1 MGVQTQ
7 NPSGLSTP
15 RGYSHVAVGTG
26 KRLVFIAGQVALD
39 TSGTLV
45 GAGDVGAQARQAFH
59 NLLVAV
65 KSVGGTV
72 RDIARITWYVVN
84 YSPALR
90 PALVAA
96 RSEAF
101 GDHAPASTL
110 VGVQALADPGFLVE
124 VEAIVVLD

>member
-1 MGVQTQ
+1 V
-7 NPSGLSTP
+7 
-15 RGYSHVAVGTG
+15 
-26 KRLVFIAGQVALD
+26 VFIAGQVALD
-39 TSGTLV
+39 TAGRLV
-45 GAGDVGAQARQAFH
+45 GPGDVGAQARQAFQ

-65 KSVGGTV
+65 KSAGGTV
-72 RDIARITWYVVN
+72 RDIAKITWYIVN

-110 VGVQALADPGFLVE
+110 LGVQSLADPGFLVE
-124 VEAIVVLD
+124 VEAVVVLD